1 MTRGRPHSLK
11 RRLLWRLLALQGA
24 LLAVFGLLIVLALYG
39 SNVAKDAD
47 NAVEILQQALTLDD
61 RGRMT
66 LRETPDL
73 AELRREIPT
82 LWYVIR
88 DRQGRELRH
97 GPIPPE
103 FASIGGALDQV
114 SQARLGYLI
123 DDDKATG
130 ARLKRIE
137 TAYGSIQILTTEEG
151 RVMAPGR
158 ASWLIV
164 SVSATVLLPLLVL
177 MTLVTLIATPK
188 VVRWSLKSLEPVVE
202 TARKLDVERRG
213 ARLPEADVPE
223 EVLPLV
229 SAVNDALGRYDEGH
243 ERRRRFLVDAAH
255 ELRTP
260 VAILSA
266 RLESMPPSPERARLL
281 QDVARL
287 SVLAEH
293 LLNLQ
298 RLDRTN
304 PNFQPIDLVELGR
317 QTAANLAPLAIS
329 AGYELGFET
338 VVETAGVAGDA
349 LALERVLVN
358 LVQNAIEHGGNRG
371 AITIFVACDGGHGIV
386 EVSDQGPGIRP
397 EYREKVFDRYY
408 RVRENRR
415 GSGLGLNLVRDIV
428 RLHRGSIDIVDA
440 PQEGACFRLALP
452 LSRPQHRDKNTDAVG
467 APNTTDDGR

>member
-1 MTRGRPHSLK
+1 MTGARSHSLK
-11 RRLLWRLLALQGA
+11 RRLLWRLLVLQGA
-24 LLAVFGLLIVLALYG
+24 LLAIFGLLIVLALF
-39 SNVAKDAD
+39 STNIAKDAD
-47 NAVEILQQALTLDD
+47 NAVEILQHALTLD
-61 RGRMT
+61 RSGRMT

-73 AELRREIPT
+73 MQLRGEIPT
-82 LWYVIR
+82 LWYIIR
-88 DRQGRELRH
+88 DQRGRELRH

-103 FASIGGALDQV
+103 FAAIGGALDQV

-130 ARLKRIE
+130 ARLKRVE
-137 TAYGSIQILTTEEG
+137 TSFGRVQILTTEEG

-158 ASWLIV
+158 ATWLILTV
-164 SVSATVLLPLLVL
+164 MATVILPLLVL
-177 MTLVTLIATPK
+177 MTVVTSIATPK
-188 VVRWSLKSLEPVVE
+188 VVRWSLRSLEPVVE
-202 TARKLDVERRG
+202 IARELDVERRG
-213 ARLPEADVPE
+213 ERLPEADVPD

-243 ERRRRFLVDAAH
+243 ERRRRFLADAAH

-260 VAILSA
+260 IAILNA
-266 RLESMPPSPERARLL
+266 RLESMPSSPERARLL
-281 QDVARL
+281 QDLARL

-304 PNFQPIDLVELGR
+304 PNFQPLDLVDLAQ
-317 QTAANLAPLAIS
+317 QTAANMAPLAIG

-338 VVETAGVAGDA
+338 DIDSAPVAGDA

-358 LVQNAIEHGGNRG
+358 LVHNAIEYGGNHG
-371 AITIFVACDGGHGIV
+371 SITIFVGRDHSHGIV
-386 EVSDQGPGIRP
+386 EISDQGPGIRP
-397 EYREKVFDRYY
+397 EHREKVFERFY
-408 RVRENRR
+408 RIQDNQR

-440 PQEGACFRLALP
+440 PQEGARFRLLLP
-452 LSRPQHRDKNTDAVG
+452 LSHPRLRA
-467 APNTTDDGR
+467 

>member
-1 MTRGRPHSLK
+1 MTRPRPHSLK
-11 RRLLWRLLALQGA
+11 QRLLWRLLALQGA
-24 LLAVFGLLIVLALYG
+24 LLAVFGLLIVLALYS

-47 NAVEILQQALTLDD
+47 NAVEILQEALTLDD
-61 RGRMT
+61 RGRMS

-73 AELRREIPT
+73 MKLRREIPA

-88 DRQGRELRH
+88 DRRGRELRH

-103 FASIGGALDQV
+103 FASIGGALAQV

-130 ARLKRIE
+130 ARLKRVD
-137 TAYGSIQILTTEEG
+137 TPYGRVQILTTEEG

-158 ASWLIV
+158 ASWLIL
-164 SVSATVLLPLLVL
+164 SVLVTVLLPLLVL

-188 VVRWSLKSLEPVVE
+188 VVRWSLKSLEPVVD
-202 TARKLDVERRG
+202 TARKLDVEQRG
-213 ARLPEADVPE
+213 ARLPEAGVPE

-260 VAILSA
+260 VAILNA
-266 RLESMPPSPERARLL
+266 RLESMPPSPDRARLL

-298 RLDRTN
+298 RLDRSN
-304 PNFQPIDLVELGR
+304 PDFQPIDLVDLGR

-329 AGYELGFET
+329 AGYELAFET
-338 VVETAGVAGDA
+338 VTDAARVAGDA

-371 AITIFVACDGGHGIV
+371 AITIFVGRDSGHGII

-397 EYREKVFDRYY
+397 EYREKVFERFY
-408 RVRENRR
+408 RVRGNQR
-415 GSGLGLNLVRDIV
+415 GNGLGLNLVRDIV
-428 RLHRGSIDIVDA
+428 RLHRGSIEIVGA
-440 PQEGACFRLALP
+440 QQEGACFRLALP
-452 LSRPQHRDKNTDAVG
+452 LARSQHAKLGTDHDVTAAQDG
-467 APNTTDDGR
+467 A